1 MFTLAV
7 FIGIYSYVLM
17 GLGLAGLMTAEW
29 IGGVTAVFGLG
40 PLVWRKAVK
49 LNVKWTW
56 WWAMIVVQAL
66 VNLVGTMGPELGFDA
81 LWYHL
86 TIPRIWLLEH
96 KIFFMA
102 KGPFYYSVMGK
113 LVEML
118 YAAGLAMGSEILAKA
133 VHWGFGLLATAVTYK
148 LARKFLDSKW
158 STFAAVIFY
167 SNLVVAWQSIT
178 AYVDLGRTFF
188 EVLALY
194 LMLDKKIYRSA
205 IVLGLAISTK
215 LLAFGSLPIFVVLL
229 VLQKEKIKIIF
240 LYLLIT
246 AAVCAPWLIF
256 AFLKTGNSVYPIFSG
271 YDLASVK
278 SIWDIITIWFRS
290 ADPISPIYA
299 MIFPLAVVYRKKLPV
314 ALIVY
319 CLMAIGVWWF
329 TPRTG
334 GGRFL
339 LPYLPVFSVVAAVVI
354 KQIDNKTIQ
363 KFFVGSVVVVGMV
376 TIGYRAVANAK
387 YWPEIIG
394 RQTRQDFL
402 DKNLDKNF
410 GNNFFYL
417 PDEKLKEL
425 YR

>member
-17 GLGLAGLMTAEW
+17 GLGLAGLMTAGW

-40 PLVWRKAVK
+40 SLVWMKSVK

-66 VNLVGTMGPELGFDA
+66 VNLVGTMGSELGFDA

-96 KIFFMA
+96 KIFFIA
-102 KGPFYYSVMGK
+102 KGPFYYSVMPK

-118 YAAGLAMGSEILAKA
+118 YAAGLAMGSEIWAKA

-158 STFAAVIFY
+158 SAFAAVIFY

-188 EVLALY
+188 EALALY

-215 LLAFGSLPIFVVLL
+215 LLAFGSLPIFVVILL
-229 VLQKEKIKIIF
+229 AQKQKMKTI
-240 LYLLIT
+240 LAYL
-246 AAVCAPWLIF
+246 AMAMAVCSPWLIY
-256 AFLKTGNSVYPIFSG
+256 AYLMTGNPVYPIFSG
-271 YDLASVK
+271 YDLTFTK
-278 SIWDIITIWFRS
+278 RIWDIITIWFRS
-290 ADPISPIYA
+290 ADPVSPIYA
-299 MIFPLAVVYRKKLPV
+299 SIFPLAVVYRKKLPV
-314 ALIVY
+314 ELIVY
-319 CLMAIGVWWF
+319 CLMAIGVWWL

-339 LPYLPVFSVVAAVVI
+339 LPYLPVFSVVAAA
-354 KQIDNKTIQ
+354 TIAQ
-363 KFFVGSVVVVGMV
+363 CSMLKAQRFFVGTVLVIAVIS
-376 TIGYRAVANAK
+376 IGYRAVANAK

-417 PDEKLKEL
+417 SNEKLKEL
-425 YR
+425 YK

>member
-17 GLGLAGLMTAEW
+17 GLGLTGELTKGP
-29 IGGVTAVFGLG
+29 ILGVTAVFGLG
-40 PLVWRKAVK
+40 LLVWMKSVK
-49 LNVKWTW
+49 LNGKWSW
-56 WWAMIVVQAL
+56 WWTLIGVQAV
-66 VNLVGTMGPELGFDA
+66 VNLVGALGPELGFDA

-96 KIFFMA
+96 KIFFIA
-102 KGPFYYSVMGK
+102 KGPFYYSVMPK

-118 YAAGLAMGSEILAKA
+118 YVAGQAVGSEIWAKA
-133 VHWGFGLLATAVTYK
+133 VHWGFGLLATTVTYK

-158 STFAAVIFY
+158 SAFAAVIFY
-167 SNLVVAWQSIT
+167 GNLVVAWQSIT

-188 EVLALY
+188 EALALY
-194 LMLDKKIYRSA
+194 LMLDKKIHRSA

-215 LLAFGSLPIFVVLL
+215 LLALGSLPIFVVILL
-229 VLQKEKIKIIF
+229 VQKQKIKTI
-240 LYLLIT
+240 LAYLAIT
-246 AAVCAPWLIF
+246 MAVCSPWLIY
-256 AFLKTGNSVYPIFSG
+256 AYLMMGNPVYPIFSG

-278 SIWDIITIWFRS
+278 RVWDIIIIWFRS
-290 ADPISPIYA
+290 ADPISPVYA
-299 MIFPLAVVYRKKLPV
+299 MIFPLAVVYRKKLPW
-314 ALIVY
+314 ALMVY

-339 LPYLPVFSVVAAVVI
+339 LPYLPVFSVVAAIVI

-363 KFFVGSVVVVGMV
+363 KFFVGSVVVVGMI

-417 PDEKLKEL
+417 SDEKLKEL